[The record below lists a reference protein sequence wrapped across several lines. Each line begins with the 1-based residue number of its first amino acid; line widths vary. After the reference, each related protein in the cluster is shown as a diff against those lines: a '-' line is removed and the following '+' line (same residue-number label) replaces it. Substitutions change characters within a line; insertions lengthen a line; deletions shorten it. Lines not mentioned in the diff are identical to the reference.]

1 MVQKAQRHVL
11 FEYESGRTAVYDFMS
26 DQYHSLIRP
35 RTLRLRGTRGELDD
49 WEVRYLNEA
58 KRTALSV
65 DPGAFITVSSVR
77 DVSGRGFTLGVERL
91 PLDPPA
97 E

>member
-1 MVQKAQRHVL
+1 MTA
-11 FEYESGRTAVYDFMS
+11 RTGLLKRECSVVMCVT
-26 DQYHSLIRP
+26 HI
-35 RTLRLRGTRGELDD
+35 
-49 WEVRYLNEA
+49 RYLNEA
-58 KRTALSV
+58 KRAALDV